1 MKKAKDTI
9 DFTKGSIPRHLL
21 NFSLPLFL
29 GNLLQTLYNTVDT
42 IWVGKFLGSNALA
55 AVSVSFPIIFI
66 LVSLVTG
73 ITMATTVLI
82 GQYKGADDEK
92 MIKNT
97 VDNSLLLLTVAS
109 VIITI
114 VGITFHRS
122 ILKLMNTP
130 DELMDLASGYL
141 NIIFIGLIFSFGYNS
156 LGAVLRGLGDS
167 KTPLRYLFYTTVMNI
182 VLDPILIFGLGP
194 FPRMG
199 INGAA
204 LATIIS
210 QAVSFFLEV
219 RYLNKSS
226 HLFKI
231 SLKGI
236 KIHKKLIKKILQ
248 IGLPAGLQQTVVA
261 LGATV
266 VMSLVNSFGA
276 STVAAY
282 GAATKID
289 SFSFMP
295 SMSVGLA
302 TSALAAQNIGA
313 GKYKRV
319 NETMKWASIMSI
331 AISIFMMILVFVF
344 PRQLL
349 MLFTD
354 EKIVLDKGVEI
365 LKILGISY
373 IPFGLMW
380 VSNGIIRG
388 AGDTIVT
395 MFISMFTLWFV
406 RLPLAYFLSKY
417 TTLASSGIW
426 TAMTISS
433 TLSGIT
439 SMAYYR
445 SGRWKDSILLRPE
458 SRQ

>member
-1 MKKAKDTI
+1 MKKNNDAI

-42 IWVGKFLGSNALA
+42 IWVGKFLGRNALA

-66 LVSLVTG
+66 LISLATG

-82 GQYKGADDEK
+82 GQYKGAQDEK
-92 MIKNT
+92 MIKKT
-97 VDNSLLLLTVAS
+97 VDNSLLLLTIAS
-109 VIITI
+109 IVVTV
-114 VGITFHRS
+114 VGIVFHKS
-122 ILKLMNTP
+122 ILRLMNTP
-130 DELMDLASGYL
+130 PELMDLASGYL
-141 NIIFIGLIFSFGYNS
+141 NIIFLGLIFSFGYNS

-167 KTPLRYLFYTTVMNI
+167 KTPLRFLFYTTVINI
-182 VLDPILIFGLGP
+182 VLDPIFIFGLGP
-194 FPRMG
+194 VPKMG

-210 QAVSFFLEV
+210 QAISFFLEV
-219 RYLNKSS
+219 RHINNTSRLLN
-226 HLFKI
+226 I
-231 SLKGI
+231 SLKDL
-236 KIHKKLIKKILQ
+236 KMDLNLTKKIIQ

-266 VMSLVNSFGA
+266 VMSLVNSFGS

-313 GKYKRV
+313 GKYDRV
-319 NETMKWASIMSI
+319 SETLKWASLMSI
-331 AISIFMMILVFVF
+331 GISIFMMFLVFMF

-349 MLFTD
+349 MLFTSD
-354 EKIVLDKGVEI
+354 NLILNKGVKI

-388 AGDTIVT
+388 AGDTVVT
-395 MFISMFTLWFV
+395 MFISIFTLWCV

-417 TTLASSGIW
+417 TVLGSNGIW

-439 SMAYYR
+439 SMTYYK
-445 SGRWKDSILLRPE
+445 SGRWKKNLVLDPKNN
-458 SRQ
+458 Q

>member
-1 MKKAKDTI
+1 MKKTKDAI
-9 DFTKGSIPRHLL
+9 DFTEGSIPRHLL

-42 IWVGKFLGSNALA
+42 IWVGKFLGRNALA

-66 LVSLVTG
+66 LVSLATG

-82 GQYKGADDEK
+82 GQYKGANDAK
-92 MIKNT
+92 MIKKT
-97 VDNSLLLLTVAS
+97 VDNSLLLLTIAS
-109 VIITI
+109 VVITL
-114 VGITFHRS
+114 VGIFFHKS
-122 ILKLMNTP
+122 ILGLMNTP
-130 DELMDLASGYL
+130 SELMELASGYL
-141 NIIFIGLIFSFGYNS
+141 NIILLGLFFSFGYNS
-156 LGAVLRGLGDS
+156 LGAVMRGLGDS
-167 KTPLRYLFYTTVMNI
+167 RTPLKFLFYTTVINI
-182 VLDPILIFGLGP
+182 ILDPIFIFGLGP
-194 FPRMG
+194 IPKMG

-210 QAVSFFLEV
+210 QAISFFLEV
-219 RYLNKSS
+219 RHINRTSQLLN
-226 HLFKI
+226 I
-231 SLKGI
+231 SLKDL
-236 KIHKKLIKKILQ
+236 KMDLNLTKKIVQ

-266 VMSLVNSFGA
+266 VMSLVNSFGS

-282 GAATKID
+282 GAANKID

-313 GKYKRV
+313 GKYDRV
-319 NETMKWASIMSI
+319 RETFKWASFMSI
-331 AISIFMMILVFVF
+331 GISIFMMFLVFVF

-349 MLFTD
+349 MLFTND
-354 EKIVLDKGVEI
+354 DLILDKGVKI

-380 VSNGIIRG
+380 VSNGVIRG
-388 AGDTIVT
+388 AGDTLVT
-395 MFISMFTLWFV
+395 MFFSIFTLWCI

-417 TTLASSGIW
+417 TALKSDGIW

-433 TLSGIT
+433 SLSGIT
-439 SMAYYR
+439 SMVYYK
-445 SGRWKDSILLRPE
+445 SGRWRKSILLDPKNN
-458 SRQ
+458 

>member
-1 MKKAKDTI
+1 MKKINDAI

-66 LVSLVTG
+66 LVSLATG
-73 ITMATTVLI
+73 ITMATTVLV
-82 GQYKGADDEK
+82 GQYKGANDEK

-97 VDNSLLLLTVAS
+97 VDNSLLLLTIAS
-109 VIITI
+109 IIITI
-114 VGITFHRS
+114 IGIIFHKS
-122 ILKLMNTP
+122 ILRLMNTP
-130 DELMDLASGYL
+130 DELIDSASGYL

-167 KTPLRYLFYTTVMNI
+167 KTPLRYLFYTTIMNI

-210 QAVSFFLEV
+210 QAVSFFLEA

-226 HLFKI
+226 HVFKI
-231 SLKGI
+231 SLKGLEVY
-236 KIHKKLIKKILQ
+236 KQLIKKILQ

-313 GKYKRV
+313 EKYERV
-319 NETMKWASIMSI
+319 KETLKWASLMSI
-331 AISIFMMILVFVF
+331 VISIFMMFLVFVF
-344 PRQLL
+344 PKQLL

-354 EKIVLDKGVEI
+354 EKVVLDKGVEI
-365 LKILGISY
+365 LKTLGISY

-388 AGDTIVT
+388 AGNTIVT

-417 TTLASSGIW
+417 TYLASGGIW

-433 TLSGIT
+433 TLSGII
-439 SMAYYR
+439 SMTYYR
-445 SGRWKDSILLRPE
+445 SGRWKKNILSKSK